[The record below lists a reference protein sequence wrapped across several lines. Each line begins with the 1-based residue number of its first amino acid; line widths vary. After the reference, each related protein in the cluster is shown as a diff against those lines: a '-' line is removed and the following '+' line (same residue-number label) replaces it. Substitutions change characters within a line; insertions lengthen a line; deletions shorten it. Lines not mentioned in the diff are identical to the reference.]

1 MWKANP
7 VVQKGH
13 SSKRERK
20 LTRERATF
28 KRCEKS
34 AWKSNQNERNKKTTI
49 TKRASSWHYC
59 ELRFF
64 RDDLRKL
71 MKKKQEGISLQTTLL
86 TAIDLFVHSIC
97 MVDGGA
103 PERRTLVL
111 LLIYLHTQ
119 QNKTHTII
127 GGQLDRESCCCY
139 SEKKHWWWWWK
150 CCCCCRMMMMMIV
163 LLYLFTI
170 ILIIHQ
176 QEKQTTNQPFSFYR

>member
-13 SSKRERK
+13 SSRRESK
-20 LTRERATF
+20 LTRKRATF
-28 KRCEKS
+28 KRCENVTKMR
-34 AWKSNQNERNKKTTI
+34 EKTTI
-49 TKRASSWHYC
+49 TKRASSRHYC

-64 RDDLRKL
+64 RDDLREVEE
-71 MKKKQEGISLQTTLL
+71 KKGISLQTTLL

-103 PERRTLVL
+103 PKRRTLVL

-127 GGQLDRESCCCY
+127 GGQLDREKVVAATLN
-139 SEKKHWWWWWK
+139 KK
-150 CCCCCRMMMMMIV
+150 
-163 LLYLFTI
+163 
-170 ILIIHQ
+170 
-176 QEKQTTNQPFSFYR
+176 KQ

>member
-13 SSKRERK
+13 SSRRESK
-20 LTRERATF
+20 LTRKRATF
-28 KRCEKS
+28 KRCEKVT
-34 AWKSNQNERNKKTTI
+34 KMREKTTI
-49 TKRASSWHYC
+49 TKRASSRHYC
-59 ELRFF
+59 ESRFF

-119 QNKTHTII
+119 QNKTHT
-127 GGQLDRESCCCY
+127 
-139 SEKKHWWWWWK
+139 
-150 CCCCCRMMMMMIV
+150 
-163 LLYLFTI
+163 LL
-170 ILIIHQ
+170 
-176 QEKQTTNQPFSFYR
+176 